1 VFGRPDARLGEEV
14 VAVVVVRPGRT
25 VTEAELVDHVA
36 ARLAAYKVPAHI
48 TLTDQRLPR
57 SPTGKVLKR
66 QLRAEG

>member
-1 VFGRPDARLGEEV
+1 MSDIHGYFFEDLKVGMTASF
-14 VAVVVVRPGRT
+14 GRT